1 MSELKRCPFCGG
13 EADYTQIL
21 GNYGRVYCFT
31 CDGGIREGRS
41 KDGVIH
47 NWNSRP
53 IEDALNARIAK
64 LEAEN
69 AELKER
75 IAMLDTMAV
84 FKSLGEMGY
93 IEQVT
98 TLNAHIAELEAERRW
113 RVVADGELPELGKE
127 VIFYDSKMERRLKG
141 CLRKNGGVEWLSDE
155 GYTFSSR
162 DGRYSWI
169 THWMPLPKLPEVQE

>member
-1 MSELKRCPFCGG
+1 MSEMKKCPFCGG

-53 IEDALNARIAK
+53 IEDALNARIAE

-69 AELKER
+69 AMLKQHPQP
-75 IAMLDTMAV
+75 
-84 FKSLGEMGY
+84 
-93 IEQVT
+93 IEFWSDEKKQIYKI
-98 TLNAHIAELEAERRW
+98 NERRT
-113 RVVADGELPELGKE
+113 VESGSEECGE
-127 VIFYDSKMERRLKG
+127 
-141 CLRKNGGVEWLSDE
+141 
-155 GYTFSSR
+155 
-162 DGRYSWI
+162 
-169 THWMPLPKLPEVQE
+169 